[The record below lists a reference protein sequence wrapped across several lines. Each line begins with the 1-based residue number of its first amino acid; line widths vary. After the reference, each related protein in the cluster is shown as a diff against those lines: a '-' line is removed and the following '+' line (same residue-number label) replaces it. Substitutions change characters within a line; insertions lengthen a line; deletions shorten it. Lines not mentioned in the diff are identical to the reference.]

1 MPAPKPKKI
10 PKILEAHEDLR
21 TDNYYWL
28 RDDTRKNPEILS
40 YLEEENK
47 YCEEWFVNGVD
58 YRKEIYDE
66 LVDSIPKEEISLKI
80 KKNDFYYFSKMKS
93 DEQYPV
99 YFREKETVE
108 EEILNVNKL
117 GKDLDYYQISGVSPS
132 PNNNIIA
139 YGEDKNGRREYT
151 VKFKDLRSDS
161 LLIDELQNTSGNTCW
176 GSDEYIYY
184 TLKDPKTLISNKVF
198 RHKLGESQKDDFLI
212 YEELDDQFNLSISK
226 SRTDRYIYINS
237 SKTESNEIRMI
248 DLENILEE
256 PRCLLERSDKH
267 LYYVED
273 TPESFYALSN
283 KNDRINFC
291 LLNFKKEN
299 FGNYSDWKIV
309 LEDNDQ
315 ILLEDFVCFPG
326 LIFLDI
332 REDGLPKI
340 LKLNIE
346 DLSQDLIDFP
356 DEAYSCY
363 ISANPK
369 YDSDEFLYG
378 YTSLRKPSSVFS
390 LNLKTFEKKEIWR
403 SEVLNFDENLFEI
416 KREKINSRDG
426 IKVPNSLV
434 YKKGIDLKKAPI
446 LMYGYGS
453 YGSIIDASFRKT
465 MLPLLNRGF
474 IFCIS
479 HIRGGSEMGRQW
491 YEDGKMFKKKNTFY
505 DFIDSTKGLTQKGI
519 GDPKNIFALGGSAG
533 GLLMGAVINYE
544 PELYKGIISAVP
556 FVDVLTT
563 MSDESIPLTTFEYK
577 EWGNPKNKEE
587 YDYIKSYSPYDN
599 IKKQN
604 YPTVFVTSSLFDSQ
618 VQYYEPAKYVPKLRE
633 NNSSDNPIIM
643 KMNLI
648 GGHAGKS
655 GRLNALEESAQDN
668 AFFLKLYEKDN
679 K

>member
-66 LVDSIPKEEISLKI
+66 LVNSIPKEEISLKI

-99 YFREKETVE
+99 YFREKESIE
-108 EEILNVNKL
+108 EEILNVNEL

-161 LLIDELQNTSGNTCW
+161 LLIDELQNTSGNISW
-176 GSDEYIYY
+176 GNDEYIYY
-184 TLKDPKTLISNKVF
+184 ALKDPKTLISNKVF

-237 SKTESNEIRMI
+237 SKTESNEIWII

-256 PRCLLERSDKH
+256 PKCLLERSDKH

-309 LEDNDQ
+309 LEHNDQ

-332 REDGLPKI
+332 RDDGLPKI
-340 LKLNIE
+340 LKLNVE

-369 YDSDEFLYG
+369 YDSDEFLFG

-416 KREKINSRDG
+416 KREKIISRDG

-587 YDYIKSYSPYDN
+587 YDYIKSYSPYDK

-633 NNSSDNPIIM
+633 NSSSENPIIM

>member
-28 RDDTRKNPEILS
+28 RDDTRKNPEILN

-47 YCEEWFVNGVD
+47 YCEEWFSNGVD

-66 LVDSIPKEEISLKI
+66 LINSIPSEEVSLKI

-139 YGEDKNGRREYT
+139 YGEDKNGRREYSI
-151 VKFKDLRSDS
+151 KFKDLRSNS
-161 LLIDELQNTSGNTCW
+161 LLIDELQNTSGNISW
-176 GSDEYIYY
+176 GNDEYVFY

-198 RHKLGESQKDDFLI
+198 RHKLGESQKDDLLI

-309 LEDNDQ
+309 LEHNDQ

-369 YDSDEFLYG
+369 YDSDEFLFG
-378 YTSLRKPSSVFS
+378 YSSLRKPSSVFS

-416 KREKINSRDG
+416 KREKIISRDG

-633 NNSSDNPIIM
+633 NSSSENPIIM

>member
-66 LVDSIPKEEISLKI
+66 LVNSIPKEEISLKI

-139 YGEDKNGRREYT
+139 YGEDKSGRREYT

-161 LLIDELQNTSGNTCW
+161 LLIDELQNTSGNISW
-176 GSDEYIYY
+176 GNDEYIYY

-237 SKTESNEIRMI
+237 SKTESNEIWII

-283 KNDRINFC
+283 KDDRINFC

-309 LEDNDQ
+309 LEHNDQ

-363 ISANPK
+363 ISANSK
-369 YDSDEFLYG
+369 YDSDEFLFG

-416 KREKINSRDG
+416 KREKIISRDG

-505 DFIDSTKGLTQKGI
+505 DFIDSTKGLIQKGI

-587 YDYIKSYSPYDN
+587 YEYIKSYSPYDN

-604 YPTVFVTSSLFDSQ
+604 YPAVFVTSSLFDSQ

-633 NNSSDNPIIM
+633 NNSSENPIIM

-668 AFFLKLYEKDN
+668 AFFLKLYEKDY

>member
-58 YRKEIYDE
+58 YRKEIYNE
-66 LVDSIPKEEISLKI
+66 LVNSIPKEEISLKI
-80 KKNDFYYFSKMKS
+80 KKNDFYYFSKIKS

-99 YFREKETVE
+99 YFREKESIE
-108 EEILNVNKL
+108 EEILNANKL

-161 LLIDELQNTSGNTCW
+161 LLNDELQNTSGNICW

-184 TLKDPKTLISNKVF
+184 TLKDSKTLISNKVF

-226 SRTDRYIYINS
+226 SRTDRYIFINS

-256 PRCLLERSDKH
+256 PKCFLERSDKH

-273 TPESFYALSN
+273 TPESFFALSN

-291 LLNFKKEN
+291 LLNFKKED
-299 FGNYSDWKIV
+299 FGNYSDWKEV
-309 LEDNDQ
+309 LEHNDQ

-668 AFFLKLYEKDN
+668 AFFLKLYEKDY

>member
-1 MPAPKPKKI
+1 MKKMSAPKPKKI
-10 PKILEAHEDLR
+10 PKVLEAHEDQR

-28 RDDTRKNPEILS
+28 RDDTRKNKEILN

-47 YCEEWFVNGVD
+47 YCEEWFSNGVD
-58 YRKEIYDE
+58 CRKEIYNE
-66 LVDSIPKEEISLKI
+66 LIDSIPSEEISLKI
-80 KKNDFYYFSKMKS
+80 KKDDFYYYSKIKS

-99 YFREKETVE
+99 YFREKENKV

-117 GKDLDYYQISGVSPS
+117 GKDLDFYQISGVSPS
-132 PNNNIIA
+132 PNNNVIA
-139 YGEDKNGRREYT
+139 FGEDKNGRREYT
-151 VKFKDLRSDS
+151 IKFKDLKTDN
-161 LLIDELQNTSGNTCW
+161 LLTDELQNTSGNISW
-176 GSDEYIYY
+176 GSDEYIFY
-184 TLKDPKTLISNKVF
+184 TLKDPNTLISNKVF
-198 RHKLGESQKDDFLI
+198 RHKLGESQKNDFLV

-237 SKTESNEIRMI
+237 GKTESNEIWLI
-248 DLENILEE
+248 DLNNISNE
-256 PRCLLERSDKH
+256 PECVLERSDKH

-273 TPESFYALSN
+273 TPEFFFALSN
-283 KNDRINFC
+283 KEDRINFC
-291 LLNFKKEN
+291 LLKFKKED
-299 FGNYSDWKIV
+299 FSNYSNWKEI
-309 LEDNDQ
+309 LKHNDE

-340 LKLNIE
+340 LKLNLE
-346 DLSQDLIDFP
+346 NLSQDHIVFP

-363 ISANPK
+363 ISANPE
-369 YDSDEFLYG
+369 YDSDKFLYG

-390 LNLKTFEKKEIWR
+390 LDLKTFEKKQIWK
-403 SEVLNFDENLFEI
+403 SEVLNFDENLYEI
-416 KREKINSRDG
+416 KRKKIISRDG
-426 IKVPNSLV
+426 VKVPNSLV

-453 YGSIIDASFRKT
+453 YGNIIDASFRKT

-505 DFIDSTKGLTQKGI
+505 DFIDSTKGLVTEGI
-519 GDPKNIFALGGSAG
+519 GDSKNIFAMGGSAG
-533 GLLMGAVINYE
+533 GLLMGAIINYE

-577 EWGNPKNKEE
+577 EWGNPKNKDE
-587 YDYIKSYSPYDN
+587 YEYIKSYSPYDN

-633 NNSSDNPIIM
+633 NSSSVNPVLM

-655 GRLNALEESAQDN
+655 GRLNALEEAAQDN
-668 AFFLKLYEKDN
+668 SFFLKLVN
-679 K
+679 I

>member
-58 YRKEIYDE
+58 YRKEIYNE
-66 LVDSIPKEEISLKI
+66 LVNSIPKEEISLKI
-80 KKNDFYYFSKMKS
+80 KKNDFYYFSKIKS

-99 YFREKETVE
+99 YFREKESIE
-108 EEILNVNKL
+108 EEILNANKL

-161 LLIDELQNTSGNTCW
+161 LLIDELQNTSGNICW

-226 SRTDRYIYINS
+226 SRTDRYIFINS

-256 PRCLLERSDKH
+256 PKCFLERSDKH

-273 TPESFYALSN
+273 TPESFFALSN

-291 LLNFKKEN
+291 LLNFKKED
-299 FGNYSDWKIV
+299 FGNYSDWKEV
-309 LEDNDQ
+309 LEHNDQ

-668 AFFLKLYEKDN
+668 AFFLKLYEKDY

>member
-58 YRKEIYDE
+58 YRKEIYNE
-66 LVDSIPKEEISLKI
+66 LVNSIPKEEISLKI

-161 LLIDELQNTSGNTCW
+161 LLIDELQNTSGNISW
-176 GSDEYIYY
+176 GNDEYIYY

-237 SKTESNEIRMI
+237 SKTESNEIWII

-309 LEDNDQ
+309 LEHNDQ

-363 ISANPK
+363 ISANSK
-369 YDSDEFLYG
+369 YDSDEFLFG

-416 KREKINSRDG
+416 KREKIISRDG

-505 DFIDSTKGLTQKGI
+505 DFIDSTKGLIQKGI

-587 YDYIKSYSPYDN
+587 YEYIKSYSPYDN

-604 YPTVFVTSSLFDSQ
+604 YPAVFVTSSLFDSQ

-633 NNSSDNPIIM
+633 NNSSENPIIM

-668 AFFLKLYEKDN
+668 AFFLKLYGKDY

>member
-1 MPAPKPKKI
+1 MSAPKPKKI

-28 RDDTRKNPEILS
+28 RDDTRKNPEILN

-47 YCEEWFVNGVD
+47 YCEEWFSNGVD

-66 LVDSIPKEEISLKI
+66 LINSIPSEEVSLKI
-80 KKNDFYYFSKMKS
+80 MKNDFYYFSKMKS

-99 YFREKETVE
+99 YFREKETIE

-139 YGEDKNGRREYT
+139 YGEDKNGRREYSI
-151 VKFKDLRSDS
+151 KFKDLRSNS
-161 LLIDELQNTSGNTCW
+161 LLIDELQNTSGNISW
-176 GSDEYIYY
+176 GNDEYVFY

-198 RHKLGESQKDDFLI
+198 RHKLGESQKDDLLI

-237 SKTESNEIRMI
+237 GKTESNEIWMI

-256 PRCLLERSDKH
+256 PVCILERSDKH

-291 LLNFKKEN
+291 LLNFKKED
-299 FGNYSDWKIV
+299 FGNYSDWKEV
-309 LEDNDQ
+309 LEHNDE

-340 LKLNIE
+340 LKLNVE
-346 DLSQDLIDFP
+346 NLSQDLIDFP

-369 YDSDEFLYG
+369 YYSDEFLYG

-390 LNLKTFEKKEIWR
+390 LDLNTFEKKEIWR
-403 SEVLNFDENLFEI
+403 SEVLNFDENTFEI
-416 KREKINSRDG
+416 KRKKITARDG

-505 DFIDSTKGLTQKGI
+505 DFIDSTKGLIQENI

-533 GLLMGAVINYE
+533 GLLMGAIINYE

-633 NNSSDNPIIM
+633 NNSSENPIIM

>member
-1 MPAPKPKKI
+1 MSVPKPKKK
-10 PKILEAHEDLR
+10 PKILEAHGDLR

-28 RDDTRKNPEILS
+28 RDDTRKNSEILS

-66 LVDSIPKEEISLKI
+66 LVDSIPNEEISLKI
-80 KKNDFYYFSKMKS
+80 KKNDFYYFSKIKS

-99 YFREKETVE
+99 YFREKETIS

-117 GKDLDYYQISGVSPS
+117 GKDLDYYQISGISPS

-151 VKFKDLRSDS
+151 VKFKDLKTDNF
-161 LLIDELQNTSGNTCW
+161 LIDELQNTSGNISW

-212 YEELDDQFNLSISK
+212 YEEVDDQFNLSISK

-237 SKTESNEIRMI
+237 SKTESNEIWLI
-248 DLENILEE
+248 DLENILKD
-256 PRCLLERSDKH
+256 PVCLLERSDKH

-291 LLNFKKEN
+291 LLNFKKED
-299 FGNYSDWKIV
+299 FGNYSDWKEV
-309 LEDNDQ
+309 LEHNEQ

-340 LKLNIE
+340 LKLNVE

-369 YDSDEFLYG
+369 YYCDEFLYG
-378 YTSLRKPSSVFS
+378 YTSLRKPSSVYS

-416 KREKINSRDG
+416 KREKIISRDG

-505 DFIDSTKGLTQKGI
+505 DFIDSTKGLIQKGI

-533 GLLMGAVINYE
+533 GLLMGAIVNYE

-633 NNSSDNPIIM
+633 NSSSENPIIM

-668 AFFLKLYEKDN
+668 AFFLKLCEKDN